1 MELRIAKVISYIFH
15 PLFIPFYTILVL
27 LNTDSFLSFMIPLKG
42 KILLAGIVLLTT
54 VLLPS
59 FTSLFLIRMK
69 IIQSIFPKTRTER
82 IYLLLNVAIF
92 YYLTYYL
99 LKGTHVSIVF
109 NYFMLGSTFLV
120 ICSLIITFFYK
131 ISLHMI
137 ATGGLLGGLIG
148 LAFLHSVDLT
158 GSILV
163 LILFAGVMGSARLL
177 IIDSQKPEA
186 VYSGFLIG
194 ITVMFL
200 LFILI

>member
-148 LAFLHSVDLT
+148 LTFLHSVDLT

>member
-27 LNTDSFLSFMIPLKG
+27 LSSDTYMLLMIPLKG
-42 KILLAGIVLLTT
+42 KLLLFGIVLLTT
-54 VLLPS
+54 VLLPL
-59 FTSLFLIRMK
+59 FTSFFLIRMK
-69 IIQSIFPKTRTER
+69 IIHSIFPKTRAER

-99 LKGTHVSIVF
+99 LKGTHASIVF

-137 ATGGLLGGLIG
+137 ATGGLLGGIFG
-148 LAFLHSVDLT
+148 LTFGHSVDLT
-158 GSILV
+158 GFILV
-163 LILFAGVMGSARLL
+163 LILFAGLMGSARLK
-177 IIDSQKPEA
+177 IDSQKPAE
-186 VYSGFLIG
+186 VYYGFLVG